1 MGALLSC
8 SEPSQGAQSQGS
20 SPGVAPATT
29 SSAAPNL
36 SDNADGAKQLT
47 NQRREAASSSNTEM
61 PPAADAEPSDEEVNE
76 EVREEDLLSSSDI
89 SLEKREALTRFQRL
103 RQTPNMCS
111 PEEALADIHLTSLI
125 GSGGFASVFSG
136 LWHGSGHVAVKICC
150 TRPKQDGQFPARV
163 LMEAIICKGLA
174 HPSIIQ
180 TFEVRCCRVSPGFLD
195 KVYPPP
201 LPSPSPPLPPEAQGG
216 AAAAG
221 FASLHTAA
229 ASSSAAASALF
240 SCPPVQPSQTGLTPL
255 QPDSAWQ
262 AGSKSN
268 SVKSVDE
275 FGALV
280 DTQTLPPVSWAEILD
295 LMHVEA
301 GQMLT
306 ILIMHR
312 AKLGNLWQAIQ
323 RNLFEPRP
331 ELPAVDRR
339 KRTRALLRT
348 ACEIAGGLE
357 YLHMNDIIHADLVSG
372 WARRCK
378 LLGTGLHIRPCRCCW
393 CRCCWCR
400 CCWCRWR
407 AGVAAAGVA
416 GVAAAGVAGCCW
428 CRCCWCRWWLV
439 SLVLVLLVSLLLVSL
454 LLVLLVSLLLVLLV
468 SLLLVS
474 LVSLLVV
481 SLVLLVSL
489 LLVSLVLLVS
499 LLVVSLLL
507 LVSLLLVS
515 LVLLVSLLLV
525 SLVLLVSL
533 LLKPGNVLLND
544 SRGDARGFCA
554 AVSDFGLSTLLD
566 PKASDCQREGGGGGT
581 LQYMSPEV
589 LAHKHMSKASD
600 VYAFGILVLEMARSG
615 PAYSKACLVPVAAAD
630 LADRVI
636 NEDLR
641 PEWPAHVCPELGKLY
656 QQ

>member
-1 MGALLSC
+1 MTVVVGQPVVRVVRLGPTCSSHNWYSCRATARALWHSYYSAAQVVNLRATLSMGALLSC
-8 SEPSQGAQSQGS
+8 SEPSHGSQSQGS
-20 SPGVAPATT
+20 SPDVAPATT
-29 SSAAPNL
+29 SSAAPNV
-36 SDNADGAKQLT
+36 SENANGAKQPT
-47 NQRREAASSSNTEM
+47 SQRREVASSSNTEM
-61 PPAADAEPSDEEVNE
+61 LPAADAEPSDEELGE

-180 TFEVRCCRVSPGFLD
+180 T
-195 KVYPPP
+195 
-201 LPSPSPPLPPEAQGG
+201 
-216 AAAAG
+216 
-221 FASLHTAA
+221 
-229 ASSSAAASALF
+229 
-240 SCPPVQPSQTGLTPL
+240 CPPVQPSQTGLTPL

-295 LMHVEA
+295 LMHAEA

-357 YLHMNDIIHADLVSG
+357 YLHMNDIIHADL
-372 WARRCK
+372 
-378 LLGTGLHIRPCRCCW
+378 
-393 CRCCWCR
+393 
-400 CCWCRWR
+400 
-407 AGVAAAGVA
+407 
-416 GVAAAGVAGCCW
+416 
-428 CRCCWCRWWLV
+428 
-439 SLVLVLLVSLLLVSL
+439 
-454 LLVLLVSLLLVLLV
+454 
-468 SLLLVS
+468 
-474 LVSLLVV
+474 
-481 SLVLLVSL
+481 
-489 LLVSLVLLVS
+489 
-499 LLVVSLLL
+499 
-507 LVSLLLVS
+507 
-515 LVLLVSLLLV
+515 
-525 SLVLLVSL
+525 
-533 LLKPGNVLLND
+533 
-544 SRGDARGFCA
+544 
-554 AVSDFGLSTLLD
+554 
-566 PKASDCQREGGGGGT
+566 
-581 LQYMSPEV
+581 
-589 LAHKHMSKASD
+589 HMSKASD

-615 PAYSKACLVPVAAAD
+615 PAYSKACLAD

-636 NEDLR
+636 SEDLR

-656 QQ
+656 QQQPLMPHRPGLSCCPCCWSGNKEAVRLPRGSWLQLPRARLVCSTGPVHSVSRPSAPDLVLL